1 MMFNA
6 CLMEYYRE
14 MKLPFHEMREK
25 SLSMCNEEAGEQS
38 FGVLGRS
45 ALGDTQKKK
54 LDVMNNH
61 YRNIADHRKID
72 DALREQRQHPDTKTK
87 VSWRKEYT
95 KDNEDV
101 KEVVSFLKNQIRR
114 RKIGKLLVLDGSAE
128 SYADAEGGIEHSVQ
142 WIRQHPT
149 WQPELESLEMFDF
162 QQKRL
167 CKFVGTVFGQGL
179 ADVWPE
185 MVHDGETDAEE
196 EEAPVE
202 SDADN
207 NVPLSELAAAQKEV
221 LYGNESSGQS
231 EDDNSGTDTST
242 QSQDGQRKRRSQSTV
257 SASDEEDESSADQS
271 VTTTPANKKF
281 HSGFAD
287 IGNANILAS
296 GRKRKRRRIPAAP
309 SDSDQA
315 SESDI
320 K

>member
-1 MMFNA
+1 MRQYYHLLHLNILLNRGSSNAYVQSMMFNA

-185 MVHDGETDAEE
+185 MVHDGDTDAEE

-202 SDADN
+202 SDVDN
-207 NVPLSELAAAQKEV
+207 NVPLSELAAAQKEAAV
-221 LYGNESSGQS
+221 R
-231 EDDNSGTDTST
+231 TSLT
-242 QSQDGQRKRRSQSTV
+242 RSPV
-257 SASDEEDESSADQS
+257 PPLPRGARLLLRHAHG
-271 VTTTPANKKF
+271 P
-281 HSGFAD
+281 FA
-287 IGNANILAS
+287 
-296 GRKRKRRRIPAAP
+296 
-309 SDSDQA
+309 
-315 SESDI
+315 
-320 K
+320 